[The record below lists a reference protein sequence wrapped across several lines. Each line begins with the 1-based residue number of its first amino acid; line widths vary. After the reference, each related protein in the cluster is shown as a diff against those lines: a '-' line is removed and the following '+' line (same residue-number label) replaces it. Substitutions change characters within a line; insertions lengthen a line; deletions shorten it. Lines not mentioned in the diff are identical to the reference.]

1 MQHLAPAMTTLVA
14 CSRTCWAR
22 DYPVGRCMLGQ
33 KDGCGADHDTELQ
46 RGAAPD
52 LWQGGLGHNP
62 LQRGAAPDLC
72 QESTGHNPL
81 QYCATSAFSN
91 RRSIP
96 GVPSGTQEYSR
107 TAFRYPG
114 VYPDCLQ
121 VPRSIPGLPSGT
133 QEYTRTAFRYPGVY
147 QGSLAHECNEGVAL
161 VHGQGARVACQRRH
175 TVPGLPSGTQEYT
188 RTGSSKRA
196 LDVDDGHVAVQVPP
210 RPGPE
215 SARHPRYPQENWE

>member
-52 LWQGGLGHNP
+52 L
-62 LQRGAAPDLC
+62 C
-72 QESTGHNPL
+72 QESIGHNPL

-96 GVPSGTQEYSR
+96 GLPSGTQEYIR

-133 QEYTRTAFRYPGVY
+133 QEYTKGRLPTNAMRGSPSCMGKG
-147 QGSLAHECNEGVAL
+147 QGSLANEGTLYPDCLQVP
-161 VHGQGARVACQRRH
+161 RSI
-175 TVPGLPSGTQEYT
+175 PGLAPANAHWTWTTATWLFKFLPDPGRNRPGTPDIL
-188 RTGSSKRA
+188 RKIGSSSR
-196 LDVDDGHVAVQVPP
+196 
-210 RPGPE
+210 E
-215 SARHPRYPQENWE
+215 